1 MTDFIKTIING
12 LKAFFTTNLNKAKSA
27 LEEQID
33 EVQEIA
39 ESAGESANSALN
51 KLSLAGERLEGVT
64 TFDFISDDQFADTF
78 ELLNQTWE
86 WFSPFAPPP
95 QQVKGFK
102 GTYRLDESSYVKHGT
117 NCTRYGEYFMVV
129 YSPGEVELDGGTA
142 IAPAKGLYGRSL
154 KYVGDQSAAEFIGT
168 FGALAPYPTL
178 SDHGKYLRVNN
189 AKGTLEFDDTPLL
202 KTGGTMTNSLIL
214 HSDPTKDMQAATK
227 RYVDNTALLKT
238 GGAMTGALTL
248 CIDPIEYMHAAT
260 KRYVD
265 YAVNVVA
272 ASINN
277 TLGISTAAVGQTI
290 KVKAVDYRG
299 KPTEWEAVD
308 MQPLTITI
316 GDTTYTYDG
325 TQAVSITI
333 DSASGV
339 NF

>member
-1 MTDFIKTIING
+1 MGRKRYYSHRGVGITNMTDFIKTIING

-64 TFDFISDDQFADTF
+64 TFDFISGDQFVDAF

-86 WFSPFAPPP
+86 WCSPFAPPP

-142 IAPAKGLYGRSL
+142 IAPAKGLYGRDL
-154 KYVGDQSAAEFIGT
+154 KNIGDQSAAEFIGT
-168 FGALAPYPTL
+168 FGALAPYPTQ
-178 SDHGKYLRVNN
+178 SDRGKYLRVNG

-202 KTGGTMTNSLIL
+202 KTGGTMTGTLFL
-214 HSDPTKDMQAATK
+214 CSDPT
-227 RYVDNTALLKT
+227 VD
-238 GGAMTGALTL
+238 
-248 CIDPIEYMHAAT
+248 MHAAT

-265 YAVNVVA
+265 NAA
-272 ASINN
+272 ASADK

-290 KVKAVDYRG
+290 KVKAVDDDG
-299 KPTEWEAVD
+299 EPTEWEAVD